1 MYVRGFSRVWL
12 FGPPWTAAY
21 QAPLSMRFSRKNT
34 GVGFHA
40 LLQGIFLT
48 QGSNLGLCIA
58 GWFFT
63 IWVTKKAQQIV
74 HIEKKSIKK
83 KGLIFVR
90 LSDESPLALMVCDFL
105 CSWTDVFSPNDFPKL
120 NKFCYYHSVWTP
132 RFCGWTCG
140 AWWLVFTPGW
150 VCRPLPEETGMDLLG
165 SPTEDTS
172 CKFPCV
178 QKWTHDL
185 GSAQDCNCRNVR
197 GHASWMECHKR
208 GLFTS
213 KACREKQLW
222 WWPRDVCGVSVWCF
236 CVFLNWWL
244 SLFVTPVP
252 YVLNAGSEPS
262 TEGLNEMIYVKCPGE
277 CQA

>member
-1 MYVRGFSRVWL
+1 
-12 FGPPWTAAY
+12 
-21 QAPLSMRFSRKNT
+21 
-34 GVGFHA
+34 
-40 LLQGIFLT
+40 
-48 QGSNLGLCIA
+48 
-58 GWFFT
+58 
-63 IWVTKKAQQIV
+63 
-74 HIEKKSIKK
+74 
-83 KGLIFVR
+83 
-90 LSDESPLALMVCDFL
+90 MVCDFL